1 MAQNVIK
8 NNKIIVVGDTNVG
21 KTTMLHNYVY
31 GVQKRLHAS
40 TVGVDFMVVNK
51 KTKQSEDVHLQ
62 LWDVAGHQLFR
73 SIMKM
78 FYKGILGAIVMFDVT
93 NKKSFEDVS
102 YWINDIRK
110 NTIQPY
116 SLPIPV
122 ILLANLHSQPQQY
135 QYQQYQQKQLRV
147 VSESEAKK
155 IAKDNNMIY
164 REICIDNETELNEM
178 FEALLESICN
188 NVTRERIA
196 ENMLQKEA
204 SECCIIM

>member
-1 MAQNVIK
+1 MVTQNVLK

-51 KTKQSEDVHLQ
+51 TTKTGEAVHLQ
-62 LWDVAGHQLFR
+62 LWDAAGHELFR
-73 SIMKM
+73 SIIKM

-110 NTIQPY
+110 NTKHPY

-122 ILLANLHSQPQQY
+122 ILLANVNSNNKRL
-135 QYQQYQQKQLRV
+135 
-147 VSESEAKK
+147 VSESEAKN
-155 IAKDNNMIY
+155 IAKDNHMIY
-164 REICIDNETELNEM
+164 REISIDNETDLNEM
-178 FEALLESICN
+178 FETLYESIYN

-196 ENMLQKEA
+196 ENMLQNKS
-204 SECCIIM
+204 SECCTIQ